1 MTEQA
6 WTATITKIDP
16 IPGKDRIVLA
26 TVEGYQ
32 SMVGADTYKV
42 GDRVCYISEQTLVPV
57 ALQRELGLEGR
68 LAGSNKDR
76 IKPIKMGGVLS
87 QGIVCTP
94 VAWVF
99 WQKQVDGGQQVPPL
113 DEVLGV
119 SRYQPSIPV
128 HLSGKVMRPKGNA
141 PIVAMYDVDNIKKK
155 RHFSIPVDA
164 EASRAAQ
171 QTVYMPDAEG
181 EWFDPFEGK
190 TVVVTE
196 KLHGTNIAIHLNADD
211 PAIYVY
217 SKGLGQN
224 GHVLIEDENNTY
236 WRAFRKYPDIERLMR
251 ACIAE
256 GEGAVTVYGE
266 VVGRGI
272 QDMNYGVQ
280 DVELF
285 LFDVRFWKKP
295 NDVYHADANQ
305 IDFWQA
311 VKGYDYQ
318 VVPVVYAGLYDH
330 DLIVRLASEPSV
342 IGGGLREGV
351 CVIAFEDPYN
361 VDGSRKIAKF
371 INPEYLTRK
380 SGTEYQ

>member
-6 WTATITKIDP
+6 WTTTITRIDP

-32 SMVGADTYKV
+32 SIVGADTYKV
-42 GDRVCYISEQTLVPV
+42 GDRVCYISEQSLVPV

-76 IKPIKMGGVLS
+76 IKPIRMGGVLS
-87 QGIVCTP
+87 QGVVCTP
-94 VAWVF
+94 VAWTF

-128 HLSGKVMRPKGNA
+128 HLSGKVMRPKGDA
-141 PIVAMYDVDNIKKK
+141 PICPMYDVENIKKQI
-155 RHFSIPVDA
+155 HFEDDGW
-164 EASRAAQ
+164 
-171 QTVYMPDAEG
+171 Y
-181 EWFDPFEGK
+181 DPFDGK
-190 TVVVTE
+190 IVVVTE
-196 KLHGTNIAIHLNADD
+196 KLHGTNIGIHMNASD
-211 PAIYVY
+211 PDTVYVF

-224 GHVLIEDENNTY
+224 GHVLVEDENNTY
-236 WRAFRKYPDIERLMR
+236 WRAFRKHPEILEYMR
-251 ACIAE
+251 NVVRHE
-256 GEGAVTVYGE
+256 DAVTVYGE

-272 QDMNYGVQ
+272 QDMNYGIQ

-285 LFDVRFWKKP
+285 VFDVRLWNAREGVMHIAP
-295 NDVYHADANQ
+295 DELLTLQ
-305 IDFWQA
+305 T
-311 VKGYDYQ
+311 
-318 VVPVVYAGLYDH
+318 VPVIAVTTYD
-330 DLIVRLASEPSV
+330 RERCERAAQEPSV

-351 CVIAFEDPYN
+351 VVVCPGSDYKMNGQRN
-361 VDGSRKIAKF
+361 VAKF

>member
-32 SMVGADTYKV
+32 SIVGADAYKV

-57 ALQRELGLEGR
+57 ALQQELGLEGR

-87 QGIVCTP
+87 QGIVCRP
-94 VAWVF
+94 VAWEF
-99 WQKQVDGGQQVPPL
+99 WQKQIDGGQQAAPL

-128 HLSGKVMRPKGNA
+128 HLSGKVARPKGNA
-141 PIVAMYDVDNIKKK
+141 PIVPMYDVDNIKKQ
-155 RHFSIPVDA
+155 RHFSTPVDA
-164 EASRAAQ
+164 EASRLAKE
-171 QTVYMPDAEG
+171 TVYMPDAEG
-181 EWFDPFEGK
+181 RWFDPFEGQQ
-190 TVVVTE
+190 VIVTE
-196 KLHGTNIAIHLNADD
+196 KLHGTNVGIHMNYGDD
-211 PAIYVY
+211 ALYVY
-217 SKGLGQN
+217 SKGIGQN

-236 WRAFRKYPDIERLMR
+236 WRAVRKYPALIRYVQDL
-251 ACIAE
+251 ALVFD
-256 GEGAVTVYGE
+256 AVTVFGE

-272 QDMNYGVQ
+272 QDMNYGIQ

-285 LFDVRFWKKP
+285 VFDVRVWNEGRATHSVAYEEWAP
-295 NDVYHADANQ
+295 YTS
-305 IDFWQA
+305 
-311 VKGYDYQ
+311 
-318 VVPVVYAGLYDH
+318 VPLLYRGPYDH
-330 DLIVRLASEPSV
+330 DMCVRLAAEPSA

-351 CVIAFEDPYN
+351 VVTLDSPAEH
-361 VDGSRKIAKF
+361 VSGGRQIAKF
-371 INPEYLTRK
+371 INPAYLCRR